1 MIGGVVRALYERAR
15 TSPDAPALMDDRGT
29 LSFGQ
34 LAQTAA
40 RIRALLHES
49 GARPGDTVA
58 ICSENGVG
66 CVAAMYGILDAGC
79 AFVPLSPLDPDARL
93 SGLCERARPVVLLAS
108 RRRRAFETTAVRLD
122 LDDMV
127 RLDGSD
133 PSSSAP
139 GREGAT
145 PDEEA
150 SANDAD
156 AVAYVIFTSGS
167 TGDPKGVCVPNRS
180 FFHASRSAAQIM
192 GFDAATRSLVILP
205 LHFDGSFSSVFPVL
219 LAGGCVFLHRGPICP
234 PPTFLRHMRERALTH
249 TTMTPTYLRALMAD
263 DAWSKA
269 SCESWRTLALGGESP
284 PKPQL
289 QKLRAELPGLRVFNR
304 YGPTEATMAVS
315 TLEITGEMLASEEKI
330 PIGTPHPGV
339 DFVALGPHG
348 GPCGAGELAELYIG
362 GVQLMTGYLGD
373 PRATAAVL
381 GPFHGGG
388 RPLLKTGDLVTVNSA
403 GQYVFVE
410 RVDDVVK
417 RHGTRISLGEIEAAL
432 GRIPGV
438 GAAVCVKATAG
449 EEVRIVAFLQRAGA
463 ELLERE
469 VRRDL
474 LRALP
479 ASMSPDLIQFVD
491 QLPRASGG
499 KVDRSALARL
509 ASEEL
514 RREAR

>member
-1 MIGGVVRALYERAR
+1 MIGGVVKAIYEHAR
-15 TSPDAPALMDDRGT
+15 TAPDAPALMDDRGA
-29 LSFGQ
+29 LSYGQ
-34 LAQTAA
+34 LLEAA
-40 RIRALLHES
+40 RRVRALLRER
-49 GARPGDTVA
+49 GAGPGDTVA

-66 CVAAMYGILDAGC
+66 CVAAMIGILDAGC

-93 SGLCERARPVVLLAS
+93 SHLCARARPVVLLAS
-108 RRRRAFETTAVRLD
+108 RRRRAFDTTAARLD
-122 LDDMV
+122 IEDIAPLDAGGAST
-127 RLDGSD
+127 RG
-133 PSSSAP
+133 
-139 GREGAT
+139 EGA
-145 PDEEA
+145 PREED

-167 TGDPKGVCVPNRS
+167 TGDPKGVCVSNRS
-180 FFHASRSAAQIM
+180 FFHASLAAAQIM
-192 GFDAATRSLVILP
+192 GFDAGTRSLVILP

-234 PPTFLRHMRERALTH
+234 PSTFLRHLRERALTH
-249 TTMTPTYLRALMAD
+249 TTMTPTYLRALVSD
-263 DAWSKA
+263 DAWSPA
-269 SCESWRTLALGGESP
+269 ACGSWRTLALGGENP

-289 QKLRAELPGLRVFNR
+289 QRLRAELPGLRFFNR

-315 TLEITGEMLASEEKI
+315 TLEITDEMLASEDKI

-339 DFVALGPHG
+339 EFVALGPHG
-348 GPCGAGELAELYIG
+348 GPCGVGEVAELYIG

-373 PRATAAVL
+373 PQATAAVL

-388 RPLLKTGDLVTVNSA
+388 RTLLKTGDLVTRNAA

-432 GRIPGV
+432 ARIPGV
-438 GAAVCVKATAG
+438 GAAACVKATAG
-449 EEVRIVAFLQRAGA
+449 EDVRIVAFLQRAGA
-463 ELLERE
+463 DLVERE

-479 ASMSPDLIQFVD
+479 AAMSPDLIQVVD

-514 RREAR
+514 CREAR